1 MSKTALQNLK
11 FLFKDRPDVLRML
24 DLRELN
30 LAGLES
36 EALIREQK
44 NRKLFPEPVN
54 FYATGRTG
62 SGKTS
67 LGNSLLDSG
76 KTPMESHGHQDCT
89 SSVQYFALTSNLR
102 YFDLPGAGSDE
113 DFENIN
119 RAALLIE
126 QLKDPDEDIKVISEF
141 KILDFSQYLN
151 EGVKE
156 ETITVK
162 QWQSD
167 ENQKYVSPDIIL
179 YVVAPHTQFVRDDGR
194 YLKALLKS
202 LKKRSSNKVIF
213 ALNIHHKNGTQIPTP
228 ENIEDARRII
238 TEIYQNFY
246 PRETPSIV
254 KIDSLKGT
262 GINQVTDLMCRILP
276 PNKIGNMQQVL
287 RGELKEFAKKER
299 SRRYRQA
306 LIYIASRLATYTV
319 DIKIGRGV
327 VEEAYAAVCD
337 YGIRIFREEEACFEI
352 TRDLYEM
359 VGNFAAEAKISREEA
374 VKIIV
379 SDVEE
384 KEVTENVIKGYTP
397 EYENV
402 EVTYPVEVPSEVE
415 TGGNVAGRIGGAF
428 IGGLTGLG
436 AFTGGVVAVLAA
448 GATITTGGLA
458 APLAASVIGGMV
470 TGGAI
475 GGRKRKKDATSEPM
489 KFVTKMEQRLVGM
502 KEQREEVTKKVP
514 YIVQKE
520 QEVGKKYLQGGYPV
534 VENLLA
540 IGLGIENA
548 QPSQDLQA
556 DFEDIVQAGK
566 DQVQAMLSHYKK
578 EINQLAES
586 SSTPEKAQQAEEQ
599 IIKILKQAVMN

>member
-36 EALIREQK
+36 EVLIREQK

-126 QLKDPDEDIKVISEF
+126 QLQDPDITLINKF
-141 KILDFSQYLN
+141 KLLDFSQYLN

-156 ETITVK
+156 ETITVE

-167 ENQKYVSPDIIL
+167 ANQKYVSPDIIL
-179 YVVAPHTQFVRDDGR
+179 YVVAPHMLFIRGDKL
-194 YLKALLKS
+194 YLRALLKS
-202 LKKRSSNKVIF
+202 LKERSSSNKVIF
-213 ALNIHHKNGTQIPTP
+213 ALNIHRKDGTQIPTR
-228 ENIEDARRII
+228 ENIEDARKNI
-238 TEIYQNFY
+238 TEIYQKFY
-246 PRETPSIV
+246 PGEIPLIV
-254 KIDSLKGT
+254 EIDSLKGI
-262 GINQVTDLMCRILP
+262 GISQVTDFMCRILP

-566 DQVQAMLSHYKK
+566 DQVQAMLSRYKQ